1 MILQIFNLALGLAF
15 LQASRAQMLIVEFDI
30 AQGTQKPT
38 TGRTRYRRF
47 FCGMIKTTG
56 FFFTL

>member
-15 LQASRAQMLIVEFDI
+15 LQASRTKMLIVELDI

-38 TGRTRYRRF
+38 AGRTRDRRF
-47 FCGMIKTTG
+47 FGGMIKTTG
-56 FFFTL
+56 FLITL